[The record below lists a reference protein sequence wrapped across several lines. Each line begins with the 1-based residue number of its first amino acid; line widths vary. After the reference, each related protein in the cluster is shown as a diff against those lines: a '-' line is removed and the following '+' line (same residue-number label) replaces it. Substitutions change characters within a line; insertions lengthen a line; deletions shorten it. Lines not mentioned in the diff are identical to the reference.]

1 MGRAHALYTARDSLS
16 LFLIS
21 RPYLSVLGGFIVMI
35 SILSKVINDLCF
47 PPGNKLRI
55 YRLAYISAWAIF
67 IFPRYRIVGKN

>member
-35 SILSKVINDLCF
+35 FQFYQKLSTIFVSRPVIN
-47 PPGNKLRI
+47 
-55 YRLAYISAWAIF
+55 YES
-67 IFPRYRIVGKN
+67 IV